1 MVHSV
6 VTKLAQLEIPKNL
19 NTGPAGQSQ
28 IDTAISIFIGIAATV
43 AVLLIVWGG
52 VKFITSKGDPGATA
66 KARNTIIYAAVG
78 LALCMLAFAI
88 VQFVIGNV

>member
-1 MVHSV
+1 MNISQWF
-6 VTKLAQLEIPKNL
+6 AQLQVPNDLKNS
-19 NTGPAGQSQ
+19 AGQGQ
-28 IDTAISIFIGIAATV
+28 IDTAVNIFIAIAAVV

-78 LALCMLAFAI
+78 LALCMLSFAI
-88 VQFVIGNV
+88 VQFVVGNV